1 MATQFKDIKQNYP
14 VFILDKNELSI
25 KQGKVVSVSFP
36 HMDTSMPSYKVT
48 TAAQMVVDVTVEIDG
63 KSATYIIPES
73 SHVTYA
79 NNLVLSTDKSSLSNE
94 VEAMKNSAEQVLE
107 SVEHNKMIV
116 EKATSLLA
124 ELNPAYKEKQETEK
138 LLSNVENSV
147 SEIKNMLSEFIK
159 KMS

>member
-36 HMDTSMPSYKVT
+36 HMDTGVPSYKV
-48 TAAQMVVDVTVEIDG
+48 TAAQMVVDVTVEVDG

-73 SHVTYA
+73 SCITYA

-107 SVEHNKMIV
+107 SVERNKMIV

-124 ELNPAYKEKQETEK
+124 ELSPAYKEKQETEK
-138 LLSNVENSV
+138 RLSNVENSV

>member
-14 VFILDKNELSI
+14 VFILDKNELII
-25 KQGKVVSVSFP
+25 KQGKVVNVSFP
-36 HMDTSMPSYKVT
+36 HIDTNMPTYKPG
-48 TAAQMVVDVTVEIDG
+48 AAQMVVDVTIEADG
-63 KSATYIIPES
+63 KSATYTMPES
-73 SHVTYA
+73 SYITYA

-138 LLSNVENSV
+138 RLSNVENSV

>member
-14 VFILDKNELSI
+14 VFILDKNELII

-36 HMDTSMPSYKVT
+36 HIDTNMPTYKPGT
-48 TAAQMVVDVTVEIDG
+48 AQMVVDVTIEADG
-63 KSATYIIPES
+63 KSATYTIPES
-73 SHVTYA
+73 SYITYA
-79 NNLVLSTDKSSLSNE
+79 NNIVLSTDKSSLSNE

-138 LLSNVENSV
+138 RLSNVENSV